1 MKNLVFA
8 VLLFISGIAA
18 AVSIS
23 SAVADTYAPVE
34 VPCPLGGRNAR
45 GVEIMSQSFFD
56 RLLDGE
62 PVGAHGEPNPPP
74 ECPDNGFLVY
84 KKYFSESELSQIK
97 EYIFSEAYQSLWHQD
112 APSFYRLA
120 KTLEYQEIPMED
132 YYHYYLLAL
141 WEIPDRADSLYR
153 DYVRETI
160 PAYLEALK
168 TLEGK
173 VGPFIGQK
181 IEAYMGLAEFYRR
194 IGNFEK
200 AQEYLDQV
208 IEDDADLKFI
218 HHSYV
223 DYMGYL
229 ISKKD
234 SDAHMISESQKT
246 P

>member
-1 MKNLVFA
+1 MILLVRILA
-8 VLLFISGIAA
+8 LA
-18 AVSIS
+18 AVGIS

-84 KKYFSESELSQIK
+84 KKTFSESELSHIK
-97 EYIFSEAYQSLWHQD
+97 EYIFSETYQALWRQN

-120 KTLEYQEIPMED
+120 KTLEYQKIPIED

-141 WEIPDRADSLYR
+141 WEIPDRADNLYR
-153 DYVRETI
+153 HYARETI
-160 PAYLEALK
+160 PAYLAALK

>member
-1 MKNLVFA
+1 MH
-8 VLLFISGIAA
+8 LLLEIAPHR
-18 AVSIS
+18 
-23 SAVADTYAPVE
+23 SAIILT
-34 VPCPLGGRNAR
+34 
-45 GVEIMSQSFFD
+45 
-56 RLLDGE
+56 
-62 PVGAHGEPNPPP
+62 
-74 ECPDNGFLVY
+74 PDFKVY
-84 KKYFSESELSQIK
+84 VQYGSPQKRDKK
-97 EYIFSEAYQSLWHQD
+97 
-112 APSFYRLA
+112 P
-120 KTLEYQEIPMED
+120 
-132 YYHYYLLAL
+132 
-141 WEIPDRADSLYR
+141 
-153 DYVRETI
+153 
-160 PAYLEALK
+160 
-168 TLEGK
+168 LEGK

-234 SDAHMISESQKT
+234 SDPHMISESEKT

>member
-1 MKNLVFA
+1 MRRPFRS
-8 VLLFISGIAA
+8 F
-18 AVSIS
+18 
-23 SAVADTYAPVE
+23 
-34 VPCPLGGRNAR
+34 AR
-45 GVEIMSQSFFD
+45 GVEIMSQSFFG
-56 RLLDGE
+56 RFLDGE

-84 KKYFSESELSQIK
+84 KDNFSGTELSQIR
-97 EYIFSEAYQSLWHQD
+97 EYIFSEAYQSLWRQD

-120 KTLEYQEIPMED
+120 KTLEYQEIPIED

-141 WEIPDRADSLYR
+141 WEIPDGADDLYR
-153 DYVRETI
+153 NYAREAI
-160 PAYLEALK
+160 PAYLAALK

-234 SDAHMISESQKT
+234 SDPHMISESEKT